1 MFLLLLVLLVFALI
15 ITMIG
20 FFLSTRTKNQDQQ
33 PEYVLVRRGSRVI
46 HSTPVHRQRMLEPVS
61 LRRIRSIDP
70 ILLPG
75 RHVVD
80 AVPAGQHQR
89 YIDRPLPVAQRQI
102 VESLPVQYSGLSVGR
117 EIRFAR
123 YLSASAVF
131 EHLKWRRTSESVP
144 FSVIVI
150 GLVSIF
156 ILGIYALNFV
166 LPHQALINL
175 LLFNL
180 NTPLK
185 TTAQPVNIQASQ
197 NLVRLSQLDPAQYNS
212 TQEFQLWAY
221 SACSTASMTEV
232 FDSYGRHYRI
242 TDVLKVESQ
251 IGEITP
257 QLGLLEEIGIQRTA
271 ARFGFKTTWG
281 HNLSLDQ
288 VIAVANSGKPVIVS
302 FPPDRYA
309 GGHLLVVTGGDSNTV
324 KLADSSLW
332 NRKTLPRA
340 QFLNWW
346 EGFYAIVTPQ

>member
-1 MFLLLLVLLVFALI
+1 MFPLLLMLLVVGLI

-20 FFLSTRTKNQDQQ
+20 LFLSTRTKNQEEQT
-33 PEYVLVRRGSRVI
+33 EYLIPYRSSRSI
-46 HSTPVHRQRMLEPVS
+46 HSLTPRKQQIFEGIPS
-61 LRRIRSIDP
+61 RRIRSIDP
-70 ILLPG
+70 IPLSG
-75 RHVVD
+75 KRVVD
-80 AVPAGQHQR
+80 ALPPVRRDVDRSMPIARRRVVTSLPAYAGQV
-89 YIDRPLPVAQRQI
+89 D
-102 VESLPVQYSGLSVGR
+102 VGHR
-117 EIRFAR
+117 IRLAR
-123 YLSASAVF
+123 YLSASAVL
-131 EHLKWRRTSESVP
+131 EQLTWRRKGESVP
-144 FSVIVI
+144 LSVFVI
-150 GLVSIF
+150 GLVSVF

-175 LLFNL
+175 ITFNL
-180 NTPLK
+180 NNPAK
-185 TTAQPVNIQASQ
+185 TTNLPSNFSASQ
-197 NLVRLSQLDPAQYNS
+197 NLMRLSQLDPAQYNS

-242 TDVLKVESQ
+242 SDVLKVEAQ

-257 QLGLLEEIGIQRTA
+257 QLGLLEDVGIQRTA
-271 ARFGFKTTWG
+271 ARFGFNTQWG

-309 GGHLLVVTGGDSNTV
+309 GGHLLVVTGGDSSTV

-332 NRKTLPRA
+332 NRQVLSRA

>member
-1 MFLLLLVLLVFALI
+1 MFLLLLMLLVFALI

-20 FFLSTRTKNQDQQ
+20 FFLTTNSKDHEQQ
-33 PEYVLVRRGSRVI
+33 SEYLKARRSGRAI
-46 HSTPVHRQRMLEPVS
+46 HSASISRERRLEPAS
-61 LRRIRSIDP
+61 SRRSHTLEP
-70 ILLPG
+70 IHLAG
-75 RHVVD
+75 TRVVD
-80 AVPAGQHQR
+80 AIPPGRR
-89 YIDRPLPVAQRQI
+89 YINSPMSVARRRV
-102 VESLPVQYSGLSVGR
+102 VESRPVHYGQLSVGR
-117 EIRFAR
+117 EIRVAR
-123 YLSASAVF
+123 YISASAVL
-131 EHLKWRRTSESVP
+131 EHIGWRRKGESVP
-144 FSVIVI
+144 LSVIVI
-150 GLVSIF
+150 GLVSIL

-180 NTPLK
+180 NSPVK
-185 TTAQPVNIQASQ
+185 TTTQPSNYQASE
-197 NLVRLSQLDPAQYNS
+197 NLVRLSQLDPSQYNS

-242 TDVLKVESQ
+242 ADVLKVEAQ

-257 QLGLLEEIGIQRTA
+257 QSGLLEDAGIQRTA
-271 ARFGFKTTWG
+271 AQFGFKTMWG

-288 VIAVANSGKPVIVS
+288 IISIANAGKPVIVS

-309 GGHLLVVTGGDSNTV
+309 GGHLLVVIGGNSNTV
-324 KLADSSLW
+324 NLADSSLW
-332 NRKTLPRA
+332 NRKALSRA

>member
-1 MFLLLLVLLVFALI
+1 MIFLLLSLLAIAII

-20 FFLSTRTKNQDQQ
+20 FFLTAKSKIRVQQ
-33 PEYVLVRRGSRVI
+33 PEFVVARRRSRFI
-46 HSTPVHRQRMLEPVS
+46 DTAPMYRERMLEPVS
-61 LRRIRSIDP
+61 SRRRRYIDP
-70 ILLPG
+70 IPLAKT
-75 RHVVD
+75 RVVD
-80 AVPAGQHQR
+80 AVPPVRR
-89 YIDRPLPVAQRQI
+89 YVDSPMPVARQRV
-102 VESLPVQYSGLSVGR
+102 VESIPVRNSHLSVGR

-123 YLSASAVF
+123 YISASAVL
-131 EHLKWRRTSESVP
+131 EHLGWRRKGESVP
-144 FSVIVI
+144 LSVIVI

-156 ILGIYALNFV
+156 ILSIYALNFV
-166 LPHQALINL
+166 LPHQVLINL
-175 LLFNL
+175 LMFNL
-180 NTPLK
+180 NTPVK
-185 TTAQPVNIQASQ
+185 STTQPPNVQASQ
-197 NLVRLSQLDPAQYNS
+197 NLVRISQLDPGQYNS

-232 FDSYGRHYRI
+232 FDSYGRHYRV

-257 QLGLLEEIGIQRTA
+257 QLGLLEEVGIQRTA

-288 VIAVANSGKPVIVS
+288 IISVANAGKPVIVS

-309 GGHLLVVTGGDSNTV
+309 GGHLLVVTGGNSNTV
-324 KLADSSLW
+324 NLADSSLW
-332 NRKTLPRA
+332 NRKALSRA

>member
-1 MFLLLLVLLVFALI
+1 MFLLLLMLLVFALI
-15 ITMIG
+15 ITMFG
-20 FFLSTRTKNQDQQ
+20 FFLSTKSQNHDQQ
-33 PEYVLVRRGSRVI
+33 PEYVIARRRSRVI
-46 HSTPVHRQRMLEPVS
+46 HSTPMRRERLLEPVS
-61 LRRIRSIDP
+61 SRNRSIAP
-70 ILLPG
+70 IPLVG
-75 RHVVD
+75 RSIVD
-80 AVPAGQHQR
+80 AMPSGRR
-89 YIDRPLPVAQRQI
+89 YIDSPMPIARRRVVKSMPVRSSQPGA
-102 VESLPVQYSGLSVGR
+102 GH

-123 YLSASAVF
+123 YISASAVL
-131 EHLKWRRTSESVP
+131 EHIGWRRKGESVP
-144 FSVIVI
+144 LSVIII

-175 LLFNL
+175 LMFNL
-180 NTPLK
+180 NTPVK
-185 TTAQPVNIQASQ
+185 TTTQPSNFQATQ

-212 TQEFQLWAY
+212 TQEFKLWAY

-232 FDSYGRHYRI
+232 FNSYGRHYRI
-242 TDVLKVESQ
+242 TDVLKVEAQ

-257 QLGLLEEIGIQRTA
+257 QSGLLEDVGIQRTA
-271 ARFGFKTTWG
+271 AQFGFKTTWG

-288 VIAVANSGKPVIVS
+288 IIAIANSGKPVIVS

-309 GGHLLVVTGGDSNTV
+309 GGHLLVVTGGNSSTV

-332 NRKTLPRA
+332 NRTALSRA

>member
-1 MFLLLLVLLVFALI
+1 MFLLLLMLLVFALV

-20 FFLSTRTKNQDQQ
+20 FFLSTKSRDQDQQ
-33 PEYVLVRRGSRVI
+33 PEYANVRRSSRGI
-46 HSTPVHRQRMLEPVS
+46 HSVPVRRERIHDPITS
-61 LRRIRSIDP
+61 RRIRTIDP
-70 ILLPG
+70 IPLPG
-75 RHVVD
+75 RRIVD
-80 AVPAGQHQR
+80 AVPSRQR
-89 YIDRPLPVAQRQI
+89 YVNPPLPVAQRR
-102 VESLPVQYSGLSVGR
+102 VVGSMPVRYDHQNIGR
-117 EIRFAR
+117 EIRVAR
-123 YLSASAVF
+123 YISASAVF
-131 EHLKWRRTSESVP
+131 EHLKWRNTKESVP
-144 FSVIVI
+144 FSVIVV

-180 NTPLK
+180 NTPVK
-185 TTAQPVNIQASQ
+185 TTQTPNFQASQ
-197 NLVRLSQLDPAQYNS
+197 NLMRLSQLDPAQYNS

-257 QLGLLEEIGIQRTA
+257 QSGLLEDIGIQRTA
-271 ARFGFKTTWG
+271 ARFGFKTAWG

-288 VIAVANSGKPVIVS
+288 IISIANAGKPVIVS

-309 GGHLLVVTGGDSNTV
+309 GGHLLVVTGGNSNIV
-324 KLADSSLW
+324 KLADLSLW
-332 NRKTLPRA
+332 NRKVLSRA

-346 EGFYAIVTPQ
+346 EGFYAVVTPQ

>member
-1 MFLLLLVLLVFALI
+1 M
-15 ITMIG
+15 G
-20 FFLSTRTKNQDQQ
+20 R
-33 PEYVLVRRGSRVI
+33 E
-46 HSTPVHRQRMLEPVS
+46 RMLEPIS
-61 LRRIRSIDP
+61 LRRSHAIDP
-70 ILLPG
+70 KPLAV
-75 RHVVD
+75 RRVVD
-80 AVPAGQHQR
+80 SIPSSLP
-89 YIDRPLPVAQRQI
+89 YLDSPMPVAQRR
-102 VESLPVQYSGLSVGR
+102 VVASMPVRSSQLGVGR

-123 YLSASAVF
+123 YISALAVL
-131 EHLKWRRTSESVP
+131 EHIGWHRKGESVP
-144 FSVIVI
+144 SSVIVI

-180 NTPLK
+180 NTPVK
-185 TTAQPVNIQASQ
+185 TSQPANFQASQ
-197 NLVRLSQLDPAQYNS
+197 RLVRLGQVDPAQYNS

-232 FDSYGRHYRI
+232 FNSYGRHYRI
-242 TDVLKVESQ
+242 TDVLKVEAQ

-257 QLGLLEEIGIQRTA
+257 QLGLLEDVGIQRTA
-271 ARFGFKTTWG
+271 DRFGFNTTWG

-288 VIAVANSGKPVIVS
+288 VIAIANSGKPVIVS

-309 GGHLLVVTGGDSNTV
+309 GGHLLVVTGGNRFTV
-324 KLADSSLW
+324 NLADSSLW
-332 NRKTLPRA
+332 NHKALSRA

>member
-1 MFLLLLVLLVFALI
+1 MFLLLLMLLVFALI

-20 FFLSTRTKNQDQQ
+20 FVLSTKPKDQDQQ
-33 PEYVLVRRGSRVI
+33 PEYAIVRRSSRGI
-46 HSTPVHRQRMLEPVS
+46 HSVPMRRERMLDPTPS
-61 LRRIRSIDP
+61 RRIRPIDP
-70 ILLPG
+70 IPLPG
-75 RHVVD
+75 SRIVD
-80 AVPAGQHQR
+80 AVPSGRR
-89 YIDRPLPVAQRQI
+89 YIDRPLPVAQRRV
-102 VESLPVQYSGLSVGR
+102 VESMPVRYGHQNIGR

-123 YLSASAVF
+123 YISASAVF
-131 EHLKWRRTSESVP
+131 EHLKWRSTKESVP
-144 FSVIVI
+144 YSVIAI

-180 NTPLK
+180 NVPVK
-185 TTAQPVNIQASQ
+185 TTQTPNIQASQ
-197 NLVRLSQLDPAQYNS
+197 NLMRLSQLDPAQYNS

-257 QLGLLEEIGIQRTA
+257 QLGLLEDVGIQRTA
-271 ARFGFKTTWG
+271 TRFGFKTTWG

-288 VIAVANSGKPVIVS
+288 IISIANAGKPVIVS

-309 GGHLLVVTGGDSNTV
+309 GGHLLIVIGGNSNIV

-332 NRKTLPRA
+332 NRKVLSRA

>member
-1 MFLLLLVLLVFALI
+1 MFLLLLMLLVFALI
-15 ITMIG
+15 ITMFG
-20 FFLSTRTKNQDQQ
+20 FFLSTKPKNHVQQ
-33 PEYVLVRRGSRVI
+33 PEYVIARRSSRVI
-46 HSTPVHRQRMLEPVS
+46 HSTPMRRERLLEPVS
-61 LRRIRSIDP
+61 SRNRGIEPIPLVSRRI
-70 ILLPG
+70 
-75 RHVVD
+75 VD
-80 AVPAGQHQR
+80 AIPSDRR
-89 YIDRPLPVAQRQI
+89 YIDRPMPIARRRV
-102 VESLPVQYSGLSVGR
+102 VESMPVHSSQLGVGR

-123 YLSASAVF
+123 YISASAVL
-131 EHLKWRRTSESVP
+131 EHIGWRRKGESVP
-144 FSVIVI
+144 LPVIVI

-180 NTPLK
+180 NTPVK
-185 TTAQPVNIQASQ
+185 TTTQPSNFQATQ
-197 NLVRLSQLDPAQYNS
+197 NLVRISQLDPAQYNS
-212 TQEFQLWAY
+212 TQEFNQWAY

-232 FDSYGRHYRI
+232 FNSYGRHYRI
-242 TDVLKVESQ
+242 TDVLKVEAQ

-257 QLGLLEEIGIQRTA
+257 QLGLLEDVGIQRTA

-288 VIAVANSGKPVIVS
+288 IIAIANSGKPVIVS
-302 FPPDRYA
+302 FPPDRYD
-309 GGHLLVVTGGDSNTV
+309 GGHLLVVTGGNSILV

-332 NRKTLPRA
+332 NRKELSRA